1 MLTTRALTPEATEN
15 HNCLTSY
22 GGKDDM
28 NAKIIIKNQLVK
40 MTAPVLA
47 ALAIATLA
55 STPAI
60 AQNAVND
67 NAVGLGK
74 FIEFQ
79 LVRSNGLINF
89 PNVTPRAHGNVTVRS
104 MGTFEIMR
112 VTIAGLPADTV
123 FNLFITQVPN
133 APFALSWFEGE
144 IKTNQFGEGS
154 AEFIG
159 RFSKETFIVA
169 PGVAAAPV
177 DPFMGVAG
185 SIPDASQNPVT
196 GSVQIYHLGVWFN
209 SPADVV
215 KLGGPGTVTAFNGQ
229 HNAGVQVLS
238 TAEFPDGAGP
248 LFFLNNFQ

>member
-1 MLTTRALTPEATEN
+1 
-15 HNCLTSY
+15 
-22 GGKDDM
+22 M
-28 NAKIIIKNQLVK
+28 NAKTRIKNQLVK
-40 MTAPVLA
+40 VKAAALA

-55 STPAI
+55 LTPAI
-60 AQNAVND
+60 AADDQNAVKD
-67 NAVGLGK
+67 SAVGLGR

-89 PNVTPRAHGNVTVRS
+89 PNVTPHAHGNVTVRS
-104 MGTFEIMR
+104 IGPVEIMR
-112 VTIAGLPADTV
+112 VTVAGLPPNTGFD
-123 FNLFITQVPN
+123 LFITQVPN
-133 APFALSWFEGE
+133 APFGLSWFQGE
-144 IKTNQFGEGS
+144 IMTNQFGEGS

-177 DPFMGVAG
+177 DPFTGIMG
-185 SIPDASQNPVT
+185 SILDATQNPVT
-196 GSVQIYHLGVWFN
+196 APVQIYHLVLWFN
-209 SPADVV
+209 NPADVV
-215 KLGGPGTVTAFNGQ
+215 KLGGPGTVTAFNGE

>member
-1 MLTTRALTPEATEN
+1 
-15 HNCLTSY
+15 
-22 GGKDDM
+22 M
-28 NAKIIIKNQLVK
+28 NAKTRIKNQLVK
-40 MTAPVLA
+40 VKAAALA

-55 STPAI
+55 LTPAI
-60 AQNAVND
+60 AADDQNAVND
-67 NAVGLGK
+67 SAVGLGR

-89 PNVTPRAHGNVTVRS
+89 PNVTPHAHGNVTVRS
-104 MGTFEIMR
+104 IGPVEIMR
-112 VTIAGLPADTV
+112 VTVAGLPPNTGFD
-123 FNLFITQVPN
+123 LFITQVPN
-133 APFALSWFEGE
+133 APFGLSWFQGE
-144 IKTNQFGEGS
+144 IMTNQFGEGS

-177 DPFMGVAG
+177 DPFTGIMG
-185 SIPDASQNPVT
+185 SILDATQNPVT
-196 GSVQIYHLGVWFN
+196 APVQIYHLGLWFN
-209 SPADVV
+209 NPADVV
-215 KLGGPGTVTAFNGQ
+215 KLGGPGTVTAFNGE